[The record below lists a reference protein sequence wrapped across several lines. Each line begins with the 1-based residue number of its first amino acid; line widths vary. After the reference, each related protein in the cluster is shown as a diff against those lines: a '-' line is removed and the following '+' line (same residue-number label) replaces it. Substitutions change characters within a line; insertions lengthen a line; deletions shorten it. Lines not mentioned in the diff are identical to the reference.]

1 VEAELEIE
9 LDLEHLDAESL
20 TKISPFCRSVEGSA
34 HAQVKESA
42 QQRDDRPGSARPMY
56 AWRNYRM
63 QPNIP
68 TDLHICRFCEAD
80 QPENYV
86 ASVVPL
92 VYEAAV
98 DYFNLLFGSREDALE
113 ELTHWSKRLTSEYS
127 ILRAIGLMQDEDCW
141 GIVIGLSGKD
151 RNDCHKADILALA
164 KSRTFGKRSLS
175 HVGFEALRDSL
186 PQVPVDVYYI
196 RAISVAS
203 KWRGH
208 GLGRR
213 LMQIAIENGRAGGHT
228 SFRVDVRADNTPAR
242 GLYEALGF
250 VPIAQASNPITEWA
264 MVAMQYNVHNNMERK
279 LAAERDDLLDY
290 RSGNGRFCC

>member
-127 ILRAIGLMQDEDCW
+127 ILRATGLMQNEGCS

-186 PQVPVDVYYI
+186 PQVPIDVYYI

-242 GLYEALGF
+242 GLYETLGF
-250 VPIAQASNPITEWA
+250 VPIAQASNAITEWA
-264 MVAMQYNVHNNMERK
+264 MVAMQYER
-279 LAAERDDLLDY
+279 AQ
-290 RSGNGRFCC
+290 